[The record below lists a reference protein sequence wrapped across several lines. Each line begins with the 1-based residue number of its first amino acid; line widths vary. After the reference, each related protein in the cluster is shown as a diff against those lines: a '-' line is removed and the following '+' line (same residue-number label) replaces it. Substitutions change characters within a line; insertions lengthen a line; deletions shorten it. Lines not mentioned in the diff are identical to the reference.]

1 MNRIKHLSKQNNA
14 QQQMTPKEMFHS
26 TEKHIIFTKNKETHR
41 HCFLFYPLQV
51 FGNIL
56 VMQKEE
62 RRRNNIITILIYN
75 PIISNFLSSNH
86 FFKN

>member
-41 HCFLFYPLQV
+41 HCFLFLPTSSIWKY
-51 FGNIL
+51 FSDAKRRE
-56 VMQKEE
+56 KEKQY
-62 RRRNNIITILIYN
+62 NNYTYL
-75 PIISNFLSSNH
+75 
-86 FFKN
+86 